1 MSVEELCQLL
11 KQKGVDED
19 DCALFRS
26 KVHCWVQGRQLYLTF
41 LYTSANKVNGRS
53 FSKMKLVH
61 IEQMGVSFGSRIII
75 ETLLE
80 DIVSSVHVVRSTKNI
95 KNSASII
102 NETHC

>member
-26 KVHCWVQGRQLYLTF
+26 KVRRWVQGRRFTQF
-41 LYTSANKVNGRS
+41 FFTSANKVNGRS

-80 DIVSSVHVVRSTKNI
+80 DIVSSVCDIVVWSTKTS
-95 KNSASII
+95 K
-102 NETHC
+102 ETLLLIFAC

>member
-26 KVHCWVQGRQLYLTF
+26 KVHCWVQGRQLYLI
-41 LYTSANKVNGRS
+41 LYTSASKVNGRS

-61 IEQMGVSFGSRIII
+61 IDKMGVSFGSRIII